1 MSATLLEPV
10 ETALEPRPYRWSWD
24 RYMQAAAAGAFDG
37 RRVMLIDGEVLQMSP
52 MNDPH
57 AHGIV
62 LTYYALSAVF
72 GAGFTVRVQM
82 PMRLLGAHDP
92 EPDVLVLAGGPR
104 SNPTHPT
111 SALLVVE
118 VADSSFDYDTQDKA
132 NLYAAAGIADY
143 WVVDV
148 AGQALFVFRDPTPE
162 PSARFGHTYRNR
174 SRLGPTETASPLAAP
189 TASVRVADLLP

>member
-1 MSATLLEPV
+1 MSATLQEPV
-10 ETALEPRPYRWSWD
+10 STEEPRPYRWSWE

-57 AHGIV
+57 ALGIV
-62 LTYYALSAVF
+62 FVYERLNKIFDAN
-72 GAGFTVRVQM
+72 FTVRIQM
-82 PMRLLGAHDP
+82 PMRLLGTHDP
-92 EPDVLVLAGGPR
+92 EPDVAILAGPSHTNR
-104 SNPTHPT
+104 THPT

-148 AGQALFVFRDPTPE
+148 AGQALFVFRDPTLE
-162 PSARFGHTYRNR
+162 PNARFGHTYRTR
-174 SRLGPTETASPLAAP
+174 SRLGPTDTATPLAAP
-189 TASVRVADLLP
+189 TSSVRVADLLP